1 MATESGHLFES
12 ELLGSFMGT
21 GKDVSTVANLCIH
34 LLQQDVIENANF
46 CPVAFTETFKIFKLP
61 VSMDHLIICKY
72 FCKLLVHLKTNY
84 LKNEKVVFTKTLL
97 SFCKT

>member
-46 CPVAFTETFKIFKLP
+46 GPVAFTETFKIFKLP
-61 VSMDHLIICKY
+61 VSSSGESYESL
-72 FCKLLVHLKTNY
+72 Y
-84 LKNEKVVFTKTLL
+84 LKLINIQLNQ
-97 SFCKT
+97 S